1 MALINVR
8 EVYPNVFLGLWQT
21 TETVDEFFG
30 TYGFLEPYRQ
40 HVEISF
46 KNDGRKKE
54 FLAIHALLHEM
65 LAICGKPHGA
75 RRSKGLQ
82 EQSNGLQ
89 DQSNGLQ
96 DQSKASQDQS
106 KASQGLPVADVPMIG
121 HAASGQPLLRGY
133 HVGVTHTKGY
143 AALMLS
149 KSCDVACDIEHFS
162 DRVERIKSK
171 FLRKDEKAD
180 DLDSLLVH
188 WCGKETVYK
197 LFPEDNL
204 QFSQM
209 RVGPFSTMSDW
220 ACEVENMKRG
230 EKVRVD
236 FELTMQFVL
245 TYAFRKR
252 TLPRAAGG
260 R

>member
-21 TETVDEFFG
+21 TETVDGFFG

-40 HVEISF
+40 HVETSF

-82 EQSNGLQ
+82 
-89 DQSNGLQ
+89 
-96 DQSKASQDQS
+96 DQSKGLQDQS

-149 KSCDVACDIEHFS
+149 KSCDVACDIEHFN

-252 TLPRAAGG
+252 TLPRAEGG

>member
-40 HVEISF
+40 HVETSF

-75 RRSKGLQ
+75 RRSK
-82 EQSNGLQ
+82 
-89 DQSNGLQ
+89 GLQ

-171 FLRKDEKAD
+171 FLCKDEKAD

>member
-21 TETVDEFFG
+21 TETVDGFFG

-40 HVEISF
+40 HVETSF

-82 EQSNGLQ
+82 
-89 DQSNGLQ
+89 
-96 DQSKASQDQS
+96 DQSKGLQDQS

-204 QFSQM
+204 LFSQM

-252 TLPRAAGG
+252 TLPRAEGG

>member
-21 TETVDEFFG
+21 TETVDGFFG

-40 HVEISF
+40 HVETSF

-75 RRSKGLQ
+75 RRS
-82 EQSNGLQ
+82 
-89 DQSNGLQ
+89 NGLQ
-96 DQSKASQDQS
+96 DQSKGLQDQS

>member
-21 TETVDEFFG
+21 TETVDGFFG

-40 HVEISF
+40 HVETSF

-75 RRSKGLQ
+75 RRS
-82 EQSNGLQ
+82 NGLQ
-89 DQSNGLQ
+89 DQST
-96 DQSKASQDQS
+96 
-106 KASQGLPVADVPMIG
+106 ASQGLPVADVPMIG

-171 FLRKDEKAD
+171 FLRKDEMAD

>member
-21 TETVDEFFG
+21 TETVDGFFG

-40 HVEISF
+40 HVETSF
-46 KNDGRKKE
+46 KNDGRKIE

-75 RRSKGLQ
+75 RRSK
-82 EQSNGLQ
+82 
-89 DQSNGLQ
+89 GLQ

-180 DLDSLLVH
+180 DLDSLLVN

>member
-40 HVEISF
+40 HVETSF
-46 KNDGRKKE
+46 KNEGRKKE

-75 RRSKGLQ
+75 RQSTALQ
-82 EQSNGLQ
+82 E
-89 DQSNGLQ
+89 
-96 DQSKASQDQS
+96 QSKASQDHSTILQEQS
-106 KASQGLPVADVPMIG
+106 KVLQEQGEASHGLPVADAPMIG

>member
-40 HVEISF
+40 HVETSF

-75 RRSKGLQ
+75 RQSK
-82 EQSNGLQ
+82 
-89 DQSNGLQ
+89 GLQ

-209 RVGPFSTMSDW
+209 RVGPFCTMSDW

>member
-40 HVEISF
+40 HVETSF

-82 EQSNGLQ
+82 EQSKGL
-89 DQSNGLQ
+89 
-96 DQSKASQDQS
+96 QDQS

>member
-40 HVEISF
+40 HVETSF

-75 RRSKGLQ
+75 RRST
-82 EQSNGLQ
+82 
-89 DQSNGLQ
+89 
-96 DQSKASQDQS
+96 ASQDQS
-106 KASQGLPVADVPMIG
+106 KALQGQSEASQSLHVADAPMIG

-149 KSCDVACDIEHFS
+149 KNCDVACDIEHFS

-252 TLPRAAGG
+252 MLPRAAGG

>member
-21 TETVDEFFG
+21 TETVDGFFG

-40 HVEISF
+40 HVETSF

-75 RRSKGLQ
+75 RQSKGLQ
-82 EQSNGLQ
+82 EQSK
-89 DQSNGLQ
+89 GLQ
-96 DQSKASQDQS
+96 DQSKG
-106 KASQGLPVADVPMIG
+106 SQGLPVADVPMIG

>member
-21 TETVDEFFG
+21 TETVDGFFG

-40 HVEISF
+40 HVETSF

-75 RRSKGLQ
+75 RRSK
-82 EQSNGLQ
+82 
-89 DQSNGLQ
+89 GLQ

-162 DRVERIKSK
+162 DRVEHIKSK

-204 QFSQM
+204 LFSQM

>member
-21 TETVDEFFG
+21 TETVDGFFG

-40 HVEISF
+40 HVETSF

-82 EQSNGLQ
+82 
-89 DQSNGLQ
+89 

-106 KASQGLPVADVPMIG
+106 KASQGLPVADVPMIC

>member
-21 TETVDEFFG
+21 TETVDGFFG

-40 HVEISF
+40 HVETSF
-46 KNDGRKKE
+46 KSDGRKKE

-75 RRSKGLQ
+75 RRSK
-82 EQSNGLQ
+82 
-89 DQSNGLQ
+89 GLQ

-162 DRVERIKSK
+162 DRVELIKSK

-180 DLDSLLVH
+180 DLDSLLVN

-252 TLPRAAGG
+252 TLPRAEGG

>member
-21 TETVDEFFG
+21 TETVDGFFG

-40 HVEISF
+40 HVETSF

-75 RRSKGLQ
+75 RRSK
-82 EQSNGLQ
+82 
-89 DQSNGLQ
+89 GLQ

-162 DRVERIKSK
+162 DRVEHIKSK

>member
-21 TETVDEFFG
+21 TETVDGFFG

-40 HVEISF
+40 HVETSF

-75 RRSKGLQ
+75 RRSK
-82 EQSNGLQ
+82 
-89 DQSNGLQ
+89 GLQ

-162 DRVERIKSK
+162 NRVERIKSK

-209 RVGPFSTMSDW
+209 RVGPFSIMSDW

>member
-40 HVEISF
+40 HAETSF

-65 LAICGKPHGA
+65 LAICGKPHVA
-75 RRSKGLQ
+75 RRSKDLQ
-82 EQSNGLQ
+82 EQSKDLQ
-89 DQSNGLQ
+89 DHGMALLEQGE
-96 DQSKASQDQS
+96 ASH
-106 KASQGLPVADVPMIG
+106 GLPVADAPMIG

-149 KSCDVACDIEHFS
+149 KNCDVACDIEHFS

>member
-82 EQSNGLQ
+82 
-89 DQSNGLQ
+89 

-162 DRVERIKSK
+162 ERVGRIKSK
-171 FLRKDEKAD
+171 FLCKEEKAD

>member
-21 TETVDEFFG
+21 TETVDGFFG

-40 HVEISF
+40 HVETSF

-75 RRSKGLQ
+75 RQSKGLQ
-82 EQSNGLQ
+82 EQSK
-89 DQSNGLQ
+89 GLQ
-96 DQSKASQDQS
+96 DQSKG
-106 KASQGLPVADVPMIG
+106 SQGLPVADVPMIG

-188 WCGKETVYK
+188 WCSKETVYK

-236 FELTMQFVL
+236 FEVTMQFVL

>member
-21 TETVDEFFG
+21 TETVDGFFG

-40 HVEISF
+40 HVETSF

-82 EQSNGLQ
+82 
-89 DQSNGLQ
+89 
-96 DQSKASQDQS
+96 DQSKGLQDQS

-197 LFPEDNL
+197 LFPEDSL

-230 EKVRVD
+230 EKVCVD

>member
-21 TETVDEFFG
+21 TETVDGFFG

-40 HVEISF
+40 HVETSF

-75 RRSKGLQ
+75 RLSNGLQ
-82 EQSNGLQ
+82 EQSKGL
-89 DQSNGLQ
+89 
-96 DQSKASQDQS
+96 QDQS

-171 FLRKDEKAD
+171 FLRKDEMAD

-204 QFSQM
+204 LFSQM

>member
-21 TETVDEFFG
+21 TETVDGFFG

-40 HVEISF
+40 HVETSF

-82 EQSNGLQ
+82 
-89 DQSNGLQ
+89 

-106 KASQGLPVADVPMIG
+106 KTSQDQSKTSQGLPVADVPMIG

-171 FLRKDEKAD
+171 FLRKDEMAD
-180 DLDSLLVH
+180 DLDSLLVN

>member
-21 TETVDEFFG
+21 TETVDGFFG

-40 HVEISF
+40 HVETSF

-75 RRSKGLQ
+75 RRS
-82 EQSNGLQ
+82 NGLQ
-89 DQSNGLQ
+89 DQSKAPQ

-149 KSCDVACDIEHFS
+149 KSCYVACDIEHFS

>member
-40 HVEISF
+40 HVETSF

-75 RRSKGLQ
+75 RRSTALQ
-82 EQSNGLQ
+82 GQSTALQ
-89 DQSNGLQ
+89 GQSE
-96 DQSKASQDQS
+96 ASQS
-106 KASQGLPVADVPMIG
+106 LHVADAPMIG

-171 FLRKDEKAD
+171 FLRKDEKAE

-252 TLPRAAGG
+252 TLPRVAGG
-260 R
+260 H

>member
-75 RRSKGLQ
+75 RQSK
-82 EQSNGLQ
+82 
-89 DQSNGLQ
+89 GLQ

>member
-40 HVEISF
+40 HVETSF

-75 RRSKGLQ
+75 RQSKGLQ
-82 EQSNGLQ
+82 EQSKGL
-89 DQSNGLQ
+89 
-96 DQSKASQDQS
+96 QDQS

-188 WCGKETVYK
+188 WCSKETVYK

>member
-40 HVEISF
+40 HVETYF

-82 EQSNGLQ
+82 
-89 DQSNGLQ
+89 

-106 KASQGLPVADVPMIG
+106 KASQGLPVADVPMIC

>member
-40 HVEISF
+40 HVETSF

-75 RRSKGLQ
+75 RRSTALQ
-82 EQSNGLQ
+82 EQSKALQ
-89 DQSNGLQ
+89 EP
-96 DQSKASQDQS
+96 S
-106 KASQGLPVADVPMIG
+106 KASQGLPVADAPMIG

-149 KSCDVACDIEHFS
+149 KNCDVACDIEHFS

>member
-40 HVEISF
+40 HVETSF

-75 RRSKGLQ
+75 RRSTALQGHSTASQDHSTALKEQRKVLQ
-82 EQSNGLQ
+82 EQGE
-89 DQSNGLQ
+89 
-96 DQSKASQDQS
+96 ASHGS
-106 KASQGLPVADVPMIG
+106 PVADVPMIG

>member
-40 HVEISF
+40 HVETSF

-75 RRSKGLQ
+75 RRSK
-82 EQSNGLQ
+82 
-89 DQSNGLQ
+89 GLQ

-188 WCGKETVYK
+188 WCSKETVYK

>member
-40 HVEISF
+40 HVETSF

-75 RRSKGLQ
+75 RQSK
-82 EQSNGLQ
+82 
-89 DQSNGLQ
+89 GLQ
-96 DQSKASQDQS
+96 DQSKGLQDQS

-220 ACEVENMKRG
+220 ACEVENMKCG

>member
-21 TETVDEFFG
+21 TETVDGFFG

-40 HVEISF
+40 HVETSF

-75 RRSKGLQ
+75 RRSK
-82 EQSNGLQ
+82 
-89 DQSNGLQ
+89 GLQ

-171 FLRKDEKAD
+171 FLRRDEKAD

-252 TLPRAAGG
+252 TLPRAEGG

>member
-21 TETVDEFFG
+21 TETVDGFFG

-40 HVEISF
+40 HVETSF

-75 RRSKGLQ
+75 RRSTALQ
-82 EQSNGLQ
+82 GQSE
-89 DQSNGLQ
+89 
-96 DQSKASQDQS
+96 ASHGS
-106 KASQGLPVADVPMIG
+106 PVADAPMIG

-149 KSCDVACDIEHFS
+149 KNCDVACDIEHFS

-252 TLPRAAGG
+252 TLPQAAGG

>member
-21 TETVDEFFG
+21 TETVDGFFG

-40 HVEISF
+40 HVETSF

-82 EQSNGLQ
+82 
-89 DQSNGLQ
+89 
-96 DQSKASQDQS
+96 DQSKTSQDQS
-106 KASQGLPVADVPMIG
+106 KTSQGLPVADVPMIG

-171 FLRKDEKAD
+171 FLRKDEMAD

>member
-40 HVEISF
+40 HVETSF

-75 RRSKGLQ
+75 RQSK
-82 EQSNGLQ
+82 
-89 DQSNGLQ
+89 GLQ

-171 FLRKDEKAD
+171 FLCKDEKAD

>member
-21 TETVDEFFG
+21 TETVDGFFG

-40 HVEISF
+40 HVETSF

-75 RRSKGLQ
+75 RRS
-82 EQSNGLQ
+82 
-89 DQSNGLQ
+89 NGLQ

-106 KASQGLPVADVPMIG
+106 KTSQDQSKTSQGLPVADVPMIG

-171 FLRKDEKAD
+171 FLRKDEMAD

>member
-40 HVEISF
+40 HVEISL

-75 RRSKGLQ
+75 RRSK
-82 EQSNGLQ
+82 
-89 DQSNGLQ
+89 GLQ

-209 RVGPFSTMSDW
+209 LVGPFSTMSDW

>member
-21 TETVDEFFG
+21 TETVDGFFG

-40 HVEISF
+40 HVETSF

-75 RRSKGLQ
+75 RRSK
-82 EQSNGLQ
+82 
-89 DQSNGLQ
+89 GLQ

-188 WCGKETVYK
+188 WCRKETVYK

>member
-1 MALINVR
+1 MALLNVR

-21 TETVDEFFG
+21 TETVDGFFG

-40 HVEISF
+40 HVETSF

-82 EQSNGLQ
+82 
-89 DQSNGLQ
+89 

-106 KASQGLPVADVPMIG
+106 KTSQGLPVADVPMIG

-171 FLRKDEKAD
+171 FLRKDEMAD